1 MSAAHHADT
10 EETGMKF
17 KTIDEV
23 LDFAIKKEEE
33 AAELYAS
40 LAEKMSRPGMR
51 EAFLDFSKEEQK
63 HKDRL
68 LEVKSQGFPDV
79 SEEQVDDLKVTEMVE
94 EPEVDPNMTYAE
106 ILRFAM
112 KAEKSAFKM
121 YTGLAAL
128 APPSLAGVFQ
138 MLALEEAKH
147 KLRFEIEYEDHVLEG
162 V

>member
-1 MSAAHHADT
+1 
-10 EETGMKF
+10 MKF

-33 AAELYAS
+33 AAALYAS

-63 HKDRL
+63 HKERL
-68 LEVKSQGFPDV
+68 LEVKAQGFTDV
-79 SEEQVDDLKVTEMVE
+79 SEEQVADLNVE
-94 EPEVDPNMTYAE
+94 ATVGEPEVDPNMTYAE
-106 ILRFAM
+106 VLRFAM
-112 KAEKSAFKM
+112 KAEKAAFKM

-128 APPSLAGVFQ
+128 APPSLVGVFQ